1 MPARLPA
8 GFLRVTSPGL
18 ASLLLPIDAFDT
30 STHQVMGRRI
40 AGSSFAKGMAA
51 SLKPGDQ
58 FTVFTGSREAL
69 PALQALLQPVMRPGA
84 QVQLQADLDPTLI
97 SRSGCL
103 HLPDPGLHQWCWLR
117 ADGASSRFSL
127 TGVTH
132 TLCSHRV
139 MQGLEQLVTAP
150 LEPWDALVCT
160 SRSALQVVQE
170 AMTCMHERLERR
182 FQQTLPS
189 PIGPQLPLIPLGVDP
204 DPFHWRGR
212 FTNRQEQRLLAR
224 QQLGLSPTARVVLF
238 LGRLSF
244 HSKAHPLP
252 LYRALDRLSADHELV
267 LLECGHIF
275 NADIAAAYDQ
285 LGQRFP
291 HLTLRRLGGL
301 TPASEEE
308 KKMALAAAD
317 LFCSPAD
324 NLQETFGL
332 SVLEAM
338 ASSLPVVASDWNGY
352 RDLVVHGST
361 GWLVPCRDALQVQ
374 HQPDA
379 LDRLFSLGLKDY
391 DSTVGLRSLG
401 VVLDHVALERALGDL
416 LAAPERCAAMGEA
429 GRERIESV
437 FSWRVVSEQYRELWS
452 ELGQRRATASLH
464 GDAQSWPMAH
474 AARLFAAHASAPPS
488 AGPWWLD
495 HQGSDP
501 SLLTDSMQTCFLQQL
516 IPMPAMVNLADTLRA
531 KRRQGGQWLNTDDL
545 EQLYGHCGVPTQQWS
560 RLTNLLEKLAIVIAA
575 SP

>member
-1 MPARLPA
+1 MS
-8 GFLRVTSPGL
+8 SPGL

-30 STHQVMGRRI
+30 SAHQVMGRRV
-40 AGSSFAKGMAA
+40 AGSSFAQGLAA

-58 FTVFTGSREAL
+58 LSMFTGSREAL
-69 PALQALLQPVMRPGA
+69 PLLQTLLQPMLTAGA
-84 QVQLQADLDPTLI
+84 QVELHTDLDPTLI
-97 SRSGCL
+97 AGSGCL
-103 HLPDPGLHQWCWLR
+103 HLPDPGLHHWCWLR
-117 ADGASSRFSL
+117 AEVASSTFSL

-160 SRSALQVVQE
+160 SKSALNVVQE

-182 FQQTLPS
+182 FQQTLS
-189 PIGPQLPLIPLGVDP
+189 PAKGPQLPVIPLGIDP
-204 DPFHWRGR
+204 QPFHWRDR
-212 FTNRQEQRLLAR
+212 FTSRQEQRLHAR
-224 QQLGLSPTARVVLF
+224 QQLGLSTSARVVLF

-252 LYRALDRLSADHELV
+252 LYRALEKLSADHELV

-275 NADIAAAYDQ
+275 NGDIAEAYNQ

-291 HLTLRRLGGL
+291 RLTLRRLGGL
-301 TPASEEE
+301 TAASEEE
-308 KKMALAAAD
+308 KKLALAAAD

-361 GWLVPCRDALQVQ
+361 GWLVPCRDLLRVQ
-374 HQPDA
+374 SQPDA
-379 LDRLFSLGLKDY
+379 LDRRFNLGLQDY

-401 VVLDHVALERALGDL
+401 VVLDHEALEKALSDL
-416 LAAPERCAAMGEA
+416 VAAPERCAAMGEA
-429 GRERIESV
+429 GRRRIESV
-437 FSWRVVSEQYRELWS
+437 FTWSVVSEQYRELWS
-452 ELGQRRATASLH
+452 ELGKRRASAH
-464 GDAQSWPMAH
+464 QQGDAHPLPMAH
-474 AARLFAAHASAPPS
+474 AARLFATHASAPPHV
-488 AGPWWLD
+488 GPWWLD
-495 HQGSDP
+495 RQGSDP
-501 SLLTDSMQTCFLQQL
+501 NLLTDTMQTCFLQQL
-516 IPMPAMVNLADTLRA
+516 IPINSLESLAKHLCR
-531 KRRQGGQWLNTDDL
+531 KRQEGGQWLNTHDL
-545 EQLYGHCGVPTQQWS
+545 EELYMRSHIPAPQWS
-560 RLTNLLEKLAIVIAA
+560 LLTNLLEKLAVVTAA
-575 SP
+575 CP